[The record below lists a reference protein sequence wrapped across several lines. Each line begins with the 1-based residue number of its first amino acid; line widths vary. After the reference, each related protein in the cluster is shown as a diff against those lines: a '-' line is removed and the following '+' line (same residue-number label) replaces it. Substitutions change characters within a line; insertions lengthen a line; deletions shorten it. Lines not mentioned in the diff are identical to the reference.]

1 MASWLSTHAPR
12 SFNDL
17 AVPTN
22 VREALRGV
30 SLSPE
35 PPHLLITGPA
45 GVGKTASWR
54 LVARQM
60 LGPGWKSTTHILQ
73 ARDLMRTRGA
83 MAKFE
88 EFLRPSGAGSTDTL
102 AGRMSLDAYDRGII
116 SASEG
121 DVAPAG
127 AELEIEPGRIPVSRL
142 LVIED
147 ADHLGGIRQAYLRRM
162 METVGV
168 ASRFILVARAPSRL
182 IDAIRS
188 RTQMIRIPSTERE
201 VAINTMQSI
210 AKSEKF
216 SVDEGVLGDLVYVA
230 EGNLRKALF
239 TLEMLNARDLTDD
252 RSAVHRLVQATTLQ
266 AGRHLLELALRGRV
280 VEWRWENVRGRRS
293 KVLGG
298 AIAEI
303 DRLMNDH
310 GLDADDIISQLHDVL
325 VGRRL
330 SLPDELRSELLSAL
344 AVCDTQIRSTMH
356 ARIPFENFLHKA
368 ATSGRKHGLAFG

>member
-12 SFNDL
+12 TFDDL
-17 AVPTN
+17 AVPIN

-88 EFLRPSGAGSTDTL
+88 EFLRPGGAGSTDTL

-127 AELEIEPGRIPVSRL
+127 DELEIEPGRIPVSRL

-188 RTQMIRIPSTERE
+188 RTQMIRIPTTERE

-216 SVDEGVLGDLVYVA
+216 SVDEEVLGDLAYVA

-344 AVCDTQIRSTMH
+344 AVCDAQIRSTMH

>member
-12 SFNDL
+12 TFDDL

-30 SLSPE
+30 SLSPQ

-88 EFLRPSGAGSTDTL
+88 EFLRPGGAGSTDTL
-102 AGRMSLDAYDRGII
+102 AGRMSLDAYDRGFI

-127 AELEIEPGRIPVSRL
+127 DELEIEPGRIPVSRL

-216 SVDEGVLGDLVYVA
+216 SVDEGVLGDLAYVA

>member
-12 SFNDL
+12 TFDEL
-17 AVPTN
+17 AVPAG
-22 VREALRGV
+22 VRDALVGA
-30 SLSPE
+30 SLAAE

-45 GVGKTASWR
+45 GVGKTAAWR

-60 LGPGWKSTTHILQ
+60 LGPGWQATTHVLQ
-73 ARDLMRTRGA
+73 ARDLVRTRGA

-88 EFLRPSGAGSTDTL
+88 GFLRPGGSGSTDTL

-116 SASEG
+116 QAAEG

-127 AELEIEPGRIPVSRL
+127 AEIEILPGRVPVSRL

-188 RTQMIRIPSTERE
+188 RTRMVRIPSTEKDLVIETMRSLAAKEGAE
-201 VAINTMQSI
+201 V
-210 AKSEKF
+210 
-216 SVDEGVLGDLVYVA
+216 DDGVLGDLAYVSD
-230 EGNLRKALF
+230 GNLRKSLF
-239 TLEMLNARDLTDD
+239 TLEMLDARGLAADS
-252 RSAVHRLVQATTLQ
+252 SAVHRLVQATTLQ

-293 KVLGG
+293 KVLAG
-298 AIAEI
+298 AMAEV
-303 DRLMNDH
+303 DRLMNEH
-310 GLDADDIISQLHDVL
+310 GLDADDLISQLHDVL

-330 SLPDELRSELLSAL
+330 SLPDELRRELLADLAL
-344 AVCDTQIRSTMH
+344 CDTQIRRTMH

-368 ATSGRKHGLAFG
+368 ADSGRKHGLAFG

>member
-1 MASWLSTHAPR
+1 MASWLSTHAPHT
-12 SFNDL
+12 FDEL
-17 AVPTN
+17 AVPKSAQ
-22 VREALRGV
+22 EALKSA
-30 SLSPE
+30 SLATE

-60 LGPGWKSTTHILQ
+60 LGPGWESTTHVLQ

-88 EFLRPSGAGSTDTL
+88 TFLRPGGSGSSDTL

-127 AELEIEPGRIPVSRL
+127 SELEIEPGRIPVSRL

-147 ADHLGGIRQAYLRRM
+147 ADYLGSIRQAYLRRM

-168 ASRFILVARAPSRL
+168 ASRFVLVARAPSRL

-188 RTQMIRIPSTERE
+188 RTQMIRIPSTSRE
-201 VAINTMQSI
+201 TVIDTMQSI
-210 AKSEKF
+210 AKSESI
-216 SVDEGVLGDLVYVA
+216 SVDEGVLGDLAYVA
-230 EGNLRKALF
+230 EGNLRKAIF
-239 TLEMLNARDLTDD
+239 TLEVLHGRKLTED

-310 GLDADDIISQLHDVL
+310 GLDADDIISQLHGVL

-330 SLPDELRSELLSAL
+330 SLPSELRSELISAL
-344 AVCDTQIRSTMH
+344 AICDTQIRSTMH